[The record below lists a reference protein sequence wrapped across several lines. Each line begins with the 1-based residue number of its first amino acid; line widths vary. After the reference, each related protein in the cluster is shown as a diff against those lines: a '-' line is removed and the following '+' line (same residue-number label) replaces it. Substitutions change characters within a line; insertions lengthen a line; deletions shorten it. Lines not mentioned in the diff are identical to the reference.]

1 MRKTIKVIIQDEDG
15 NIRDSQY
22 FDEFLRQPSIQ
33 QQMLMYGD
41 TLLDILTQESQLSP
55 SMGLNRVLTGNPHA
69 DASRMIG
76 SIAESLVVKLCNES
90 KEANRE
96 LGKWARGGTQTTA
109 TLDSYIAVATG
120 SQKTKTSFRQ
130 WYNPSDTQKDV
141 IWIKKDDT
149 DHQLLCVKK
158 RGSWASGKP
167 AGLQVKASHDYKY
180 VLSTIQNY
188 HYPVLYFDLN
198 NDWRDLARAMRSNGI
213 NNDLLHPDDIDG
225 YLMNQLRGSFEIVVA
240 LINGDKSIQDVVDM
254 VNWTGKNDHI
264 ISALHA
270 LDPSQE
276 SIILPFK
283 NN

>member
-1 MRKTIKVIIQDEDG
+1 MG
-15 NIRDSQY
+15 IR
-22 FDEFLRQPSIQ
+22 
-33 QQMLMYGD
+33 
-41 TLLDILTQESQLSP
+41 
-55 SMGLNRVLTGNPHA
+55 
-69 DASRMIG
+69 
-76 SIAESLVVKLCNES
+76 
-90 KEANRE
+90 
-96 LGKWARGGTQTTA
+96 
-109 TLDSYIAVATG
+109 
-120 SQKTKTSFRQ
+120 
-130 WYNPSDTQKDV
+130 
-141 IWIKKDDT
+141 
-149 DHQLLCVKK
+149 
-158 RGSWASGKP
+158 KP

-225 YLMNQLRGSFEIVVA
+225 LLMNQLRGSFEIVVA

-270 LDPSQE
+270 LDPNQD